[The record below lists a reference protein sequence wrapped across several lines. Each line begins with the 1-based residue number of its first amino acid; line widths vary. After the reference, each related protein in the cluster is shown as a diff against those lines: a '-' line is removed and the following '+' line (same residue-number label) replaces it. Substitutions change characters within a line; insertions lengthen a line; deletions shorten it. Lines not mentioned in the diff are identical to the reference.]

1 MGIFLIQCTSDTAQQ
16 SCKAEETII
25 PVPHEACIQALPAQC
40 CVTRVS
46 AKRIGSRFPCPQ
58 TLKDPYWNSKITVPL
73 SHICAHGPQLWGRN
87 TLWLFHRL
95 HGKLAGEAHSNGE
108 GSLVNTDAQT
118 APQYYK
124 YHFIFQGLVFT
135 ERSVITVGGINR
147 SWKYWASPIG
157 NAERDFGMS
166 RNVSINYASII
177 TQNQW
182 LDGNKH

>member
-73 SHICAHGPQLWGRN
+73 FLISVHTGLSSEAEILYGCFTGYMES
-87 TLWLFHRL
+87 WLV
-95 HGKLAGEAHSNGE
+95 KL
-108 GSLVNTDAQT
+108 
-118 APQYYK
+118 
-124 YHFIFQGLVFT
+124 
-135 ERSVITVGGINR
+135 TVMT
-147 SWKYWASPIG
+147 K
-157 NAERDFGMS
+157 
-166 RNVSINYASII
+166 VV
-177 TQNQW
+177 
-182 LDGNKH
+182 L